1 MTLDLAIPDLA
12 TAHGSFLSALRGTGE
27 DALLDFAR
35 DTLLDLV
42 KAVGPETEEQGK
54 SIVTGDILKVVRP
67 IAPGDEA
74 GEQMALMPVAFLVG
88 RYRRSGRVSRAPKFR
103 HNVRA
108 ADFREYEQRKHF
120 NVGITAAGY
129 MWAARELGISLPP
142 WIAENQGEGDF
153 EIEREG
159 DHITVTVTNAVPW
172 AAYLPGVMSRS
183 GYAVQ
188 VKSGKLY
195 DLAVEAMAR
204 AAAQT
209 EF

>member
-1 MTLDLAIPDLA
+1 
-12 TAHGSFLSALRGTGE
+12 
-27 DALLDFAR
+27 
-35 DTLLDLV
+35 
-42 KAVGPETEEQGK
+42 
-54 SIVTGDILKVVRP
+54 
-67 IAPGDEA
+67 
-74 GEQMALMPVAFLVG
+74 
-88 RYRRSGRVSRAPKFR
+88 
-103 HNVRA
+103 
-108 ADFREYEQRKHF
+108 
-120 NVGITAAGY
+120 

-195 DLAVEAMAR
+195 DLAVEAMNR

>member
-1 MTLDLAIPDLA
+1 MRRV
-12 TAHGSFLSALRGTGE
+12 SA
-27 DALLDFAR
+27 AS
-35 DTLLDLV
+35 
-42 KAVGPETEEQGK
+42 P
-54 SIVTGDILKVVRP
+54 P
-67 IAPGDEA
+67 IALPGVEHDL
-74 GEQMALMPVAFLVG
+74 QVH
-88 RYRRSGRVSRAPKFR
+88 R
-103 HNVRA
+103 HNVRL
-108 ADFREYEQRKHF
+108 ADFRTYEKRKHF

-129 MWAARELGISLPP
+129 FEAAQALGVSLPA
-142 WIAENQGEGDF
+142 WIAENGASEGDF